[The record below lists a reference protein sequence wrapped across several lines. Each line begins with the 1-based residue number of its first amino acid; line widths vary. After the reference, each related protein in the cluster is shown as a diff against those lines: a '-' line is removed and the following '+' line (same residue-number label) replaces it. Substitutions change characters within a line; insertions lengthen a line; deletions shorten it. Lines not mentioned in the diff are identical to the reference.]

1 MARGGCTSGQPAT
14 SRPSSR
20 EMSPTGK
27 ANPQASC
34 PAASSGAPSRH
45 PTDIQLQCGAVVHLV
60 DDKKPGLQT
69 ILKLLL
75 VFEDDLVVLREI
87 YDPRHQIGRAHV

>member
-1 MARGGCTSGQPAT
+1 MVRRPPRSSRTDTLFPYTTLFRSCTSGQPAT

-69 ILKLLL
+69 ILKLL
-75 VFEDDLVVLREI
+75 
-87 YDPRHQIGRAHV
+87 QIGRAHV